1 MVDARLNGGRA
12 EVAKEYR
19 QQRHPRRRSARMR
32 SGQHGGSQG
41 GRWTRNRLA
50 RVPLRLPGA
59 SLARGRQTATSGT
72 VAGRTPRSARAARS
86 ERSRARCSRLRRAAQ
101 TSGYRRWPCPQLPRM
116 RLAHIVLA
124 HTLPEQLVRLVGRLH
139 DPNDLVLIHVDRR
152 QSLRPFTTAL
162 GGLLE
167 RPEVRLLPRV
177 RCRWGGFGLVQ
188 AALNG
193 IEAALAADARPDY
206 VCLLSGQDYPIK
218 TRSRMVDVLTR
229 ADGHVFLRHFPLP
242 RKGYVD
248 DGGMARLERW
258 YLRPSRRW
266 SLPNRFVPFFPK
278 RRVPGGLRPYGGT
291 QFWLMPGEV
300 AASVI
305 SYVAANPGLARF
317 FRHSL

>member
-1 MVDARLNGGRA
+1 
-12 EVAKEYR
+12 
-19 QQRHPRRRSARMR
+19 
-32 SGQHGGSQG
+32 
-41 GRWTRNRLA
+41 
-50 RVPLRLPGA
+50 
-59 SLARGRQTATSGT
+59 
-72 VAGRTPRSARAARS
+72 
-86 ERSRARCSRLRRAAQ
+86 
-101 TSGYRRWPCPQLPRM
+101 M

-317 FRHSL
+317 FRHSLVADESFFQMIVLNGPHRARVVNDDLRFVDHEEGEAHPRILTCGDLPALRSAPTALFARKFDVGRDRQVLDLIDNELLGS